1 MRKERLT
8 SLGAILAA
16 LLGTACC
23 LGPILFVVFGTTLA
37 FTGQLTALEPLRPW
51 FLGLA
56 GALLGGAF
64 WKLYLKKAPCAC
76 PEDIRTRRISRAL
89 FWVGTAVWLA
99 ALFSPQ
105 ILLWIYR

>member
-8 SLGAILAA
+8 SVGAMLAA
-16 LLGTACC
+16 LLGVTCC

-56 GALLGGAF
+56 GLLLGGGF

-76 PEDIRTRRISRAL
+76 PEDVRARRISRAIL
-89 FWVGTAVWLA
+89 WVGAAVWLT

-105 ILLWIYR
+105 ILLWIYG